1 MRFQDEI
8 ANLRVRVKIFSKLAL
23 VCKAWASA
31 AGAAAFEKLQLDG
44 TDPVAV
50 AYFDA
55 EHGPG
60 YKHLSN
66 TQSVILAEVHDMQGA
81 FVRFAE
87 IFSQMEQQRQN
98 PNAGAPTVSSSSFG
112 SPLSASSK
120 VDRTIVSALAACPK
134 LAKLF
139 AHEKTEVLLPRMISQ
154 FDLVALWPRL
164 RCIDLGW
171 LESLEKLVPV
181 LAYLS
186 RFQEL
191 EVVRLQ
197 INPENE
203 QTGKRLPAIESI
215 EPVQN
220 LKEIVC
226 QTWHDPPVPYDLVA
240 PLIPSKANLTEFR
253 WIGHLPRD
261 LCRKLVLRVESVGL
275 LLFGYLD
282 PEGDLAQSLIPRL
295 PTLRSILIQKLQ
307 IDVKPNHPLLNQAPQ
322 RMPYATNLLDRLP
335 TNIQTVD
342 ATCELM
348 NMATAFARNARLAA
362 ILARPSSHALELDD
376 TGHLVPVLG
385 VKQPLQTVYL
395 NADGHPPKRYAFV
408 RFGSVWDYTEW
419 SHVDIPSTGQQ
430 WKM

>member
-1 MRFQDEI
+1 MSEPHTSLLGRFGALALEKMPTRFGSLFPHSRGSRPLSACERLPGEVLEEIFRLRFQDEI

-60 YKHLSN
+60 YIHLSN

-112 SPLSASSK
+112 SPLSGE
-120 VDRTIVSALAACPK
+120 DRGAPAEDD
-134 LAKLF
+134 F
-139 AHEKTEVLLPRMISQ
+139 AIRPRRS
-154 FDLVALWPRL
+154 
-164 RCIDLGW
+164 
-171 LESLEKLVPV
+171 
-181 LAYLS
+181 
-186 RFQEL
+186 EL

-362 ILARPSSHALELDD
+362 ILARPASHALELDD

-385 VKQPLQTVYL
+385 VKQPLQIVYL